1 MELQG
6 TSLIGGGRGA
16 SAGGEMRAVNPATG
30 EELEPSYFTASRAEI
45 DEAVALATEAAG
57 PYGRLSGKERAVF
70 LRAIADEIEALG
82 DALKERVMAETA
94 LPEPRVLGETART
107 AGQMRLF
114 ADVIDEGS
122 WVRARI
128 DHGDPDREPMSK
140 PDMRSML
147 RPVGPVVVFGA
158 SNFPLALS
166 TAGGDTAS
174 ALAAGNPVIVKAHP
188 AHLGTA
194 EMMGQAVRA
203 AVKKCGM
210 PDGVFSLLFGLGNQL
225 GEVLVQHPDV
235 KAVGFTGSLKG
246 GRALMDL
253 AAARPEPIPFF
264 AEMGSINPVFILPEA
279 LAERGE
285 AIAAGLQGAVNLGV
299 GQFCTNPGM
308 VVLDAASDGSGLV
321 EKLTGSM
328 GETPVAAML
337 TEGISEAYKA
347 GVASVAGTEG
357 MKVLAGGKGSGD
369 GAGFGAEAALFEI
382 SGEAFLA
389 NPELRHEVF
398 GPSTILVKP
407 SGKEEALA
415 IARSMEGNLTATV
428 HGTEADIEAN
438 RELIELLEK
447 KVGRLVFNGYP
458 VGVEVGHATV
468 HGGPYPASADGQ
480 STSIGTM
487 SIYRFARPVA
497 WQDAPESILPQ
508 ELQEANPLGIS
519 RMVEGKL
526 EAGS

>member
-1 MELQG
+1 MELLG

-16 SAGGEMRAVNPATG
+16 SEGGEMTAMNPATG
-30 EELEPSYFTASRAEI
+30 KALGPSYFTASKAEI
-45 DEAVALATEAAG
+45 DKAVALAKAAAV

-70 LRAIADEIEALG
+70 LRAIGEEIEALG
-82 DALKERVMAETA
+82 DGLMERVMAETA
-94 LPEPRVLGETART
+94 LPEPRVRAEAART

-114 ADVIDEGS
+114 AEMIEEGS

-128 DHGDPDREPMSK
+128 DHGDASREPLPK

-147 RPVGPVVVFGA
+147 RPLGPVVVFGA

-188 AHLGTA
+188 AHPGTA
-194 EMMGQAVRA
+194 EMMGHAVRA
-203 AVKKCGM
+203 AVEKCGI
-210 PDGVFSLLFGLGNQL
+210 PDGVFSLLFGLGNHL
-225 GEVLVQHPDV
+225 GELLVQHPDV

-264 AEMGSINPVFILPEA
+264 AEMGSINPVFILPGA

-308 VVLDAASDGSGLV
+308 VVLDAESDGSEMV
-321 EKLTGSM
+321 ERLARLMADSPT
-328 GETPVAAML
+328 AAML
-337 TEGISEAYKA
+337 TEGIREAYRA
-347 GVASVAGTEG
+347 GVASVRGTEG
-357 MKVLAGGKGSGD
+357 IRVLAGSGGAD
-369 GAGFGAEAALFEI
+369 GEGFVAEPVLFEI
-382 SGEAFLA
+382 SGEGFLA
-389 NPELRHEVF
+389 NPDLRNEVF
-398 GPSTILVKP
+398 GPSTIVVKP

-428 HGTEADIEAN
+428 HGTEADFAAN
-438 RELIELLEK
+438 GELLEVLAG

-458 VGVEVGHATV
+458 VGVEAGHATV

-480 STSIGTM
+480 STSIGSM
-487 SIYRFARPVA
+487 SIFRFARPVA
-497 WQDAPESILPQ
+497 WQDAPESVLPD
-508 ELQEANPLGIS
+508 ELKEANPLGIS
-519 RMVEGKL
+519 RIVDGKL
-526 EAGS
+526 EVES